1 VQGIAQERVVA
12 AIAEDKSLLQTWSMR
27 GAPFLFPTADAP
39 VFTAGVLPP
48 TEEAMRHF
56 IPGVEQAVDRL
67 GIPLAR
73 AVELCGAEIDA
84 VLSHRRLAI
93 NGLGQELARRIA
105 LRLTPDQRL
114 LWEAEGPY
122 APGQPLGEAVVHFC
136 LRILT
141 LQGQV
146 CFAPRDGNQAPF
158 VLVREWLGHAITGT
172 HPDTAR
178 AELLRRYLRCY
189 APSTRAGF
197 AAWLGIEAGDTGPW
211 WDLVRDELTAV
222 EFGGTAWILTE
233 DLPALRSAPPA
244 DGVRLLPPHDPY
256 TQMRDRE
263 TIVARE
269 HQRELWR
276 PVGDPGAVLISGQ
289 IAGTWRPRKDGRKL
303 TVAITAFHPVSAPDE
318 ELLHREAQQ
327 IAALRGAAS
336 ADVVFDAE

>member
-1 VQGIAQERVVA
+1 VAA

-39 VFTAGVLPP
+39 VFTTGVLPP
-48 TEEAMRHF
+48 TEQAMRHF

-189 APSTRAGF
+189 APSTQAGF
-197 AAWLGIEAGDTGPW
+197 AAWLGINAADTGPW
-211 WDLVRDELTAV
+211 WNLVREELTAV

-233 DLPALRSAPPA
+233 DLAALRSATPA

-256 TQMRDRE
+256 THMRDRE

-269 HQRELWR
+269 HHRELWR
-276 PVGDPGAVLISGQ
+276 PVGDPGAALINGQ

-303 TVAITAFHPVSAPDE
+303 TVSITAFHPVSAPDK

-327 IAALRGAAS
+327 IAALRGATS